1 MRCNKKAGTGG
12 ENHESRRL
20 DYSVVGVVFMTKL
33 VLTAVSLIAL
43 LTVSGCVGIGK
54 GKAPPDVLGQP
65 IRDVETEYGC
75 FGAVS
80 PVPSM
85 VGHALSVNE
94 AVHPALLESTRESS
108 IKLNADKRIY
118 VVADWTKPESFQRR
132 RNAGRLGTTSNRATY
147 QTDVDAIR

>member
-1 MRCNKKAGTGG
+1 VITLYYFGR
-12 ENHESRRL
+12 
-20 DYSVVGVVFMTKL
+20 
-33 VLTAVSLIAL
+33 
-43 LTVSGCVGIGK
+43 
-54 GKAPPDVLGQP
+54 P

-85 VGHALSVNE
+85 ARHALSVNE

-118 VVADWTKPESFQRR
+118 VVADWTTKPESFQRR

-147 QTDVDAIR
+147 QTDVDANSVIPAGTRGAWLLGSGEKPKE

>member
-1 MRCNKKAGTGG
+1 VIT
-12 ENHESRRL
+12 L
-20 DYSVVGVVFMTKL
+20 YY
-33 VLTAVSLIAL
+33 
-43 LTVSGCVGIGK
+43 
-54 GKAPPDVLGQP
+54 LGRP

-80 PVPSM
+80 QVPSM
-85 VGHALSVNE
+85 ARHALSVNE

-118 VVADWTKPESFQRR
+118 VVADWTKPESFNRPDERCIRRRAMPVPIVFQRR
-132 RNAGRLGTTSNRATY
+132 RNARRLGTTSNRATY